1 MIATLALCLAF
12 APAIADTGGLISAL
26 TSQLGVTQEQAT
38 GGAGSIVSFARDQL
52 SGDDFGTLAKA
63 VPGLDALADSA
74 PKGSTGGGLLSGAV
88 NQLGGTAKLADQ
100 FAGLGLDPS
109 YVQQYLPIVLDYV
122 EQTGGEAAKSILAGV
137 F

>member
-12 APAIADTGGLISAL
+12 ASAIADTGGLISAL

-38 GGAGSIVSFARDQL
+38 GGAGSIVAYARDQL
-52 SGDDFGTLAKA
+52 SGDDFGALAKA
-63 VPGLDALADSA
+63 VPGLGALADSA
-74 PKGSTGGGLLSGAV
+74 PEGSTAGGLLSGAV
-88 NQLGGTAKLADQ
+88 SQLGGTAMLADQ
-100 FAGLGLDPS
+100 FTGLGLDPS

-122 EQTGGEAAKSILAGV
+122 EQTGGEAAKNILAGV